1 MCVCTLLKA
10 NPMGRRVR
18 AHALKGKENFTAKEQ
33 QKQSRGLS
41 IFSTSERHFIQ
52 YHFPFRV
59 HAHSDVDELLVE
71 ERHADLQA
79 PRRRRLVG
87 TQAVVLVQG
96 FHLRKRSRGGSR
108 RDQNRP
114 ESKRNRHA
122 RACRGDGGYCVYLAA
137 GLLVEL
143 LLVGSEVEV
152 EVAAEELVGALTGQH
167 HLHPQRLDL
176 ASHQEHG
183 RAGTDRR
190 HVVGLVVVDHLL
202 DRVDAVLLWREKKRW
217 SIYLPLVGVSARA
230 S

>member
-1 MCVCTLLKA
+1 MTHFSMRPRFLSYCVCASSK
-10 NPMGRRVR
+10 NKDRHHQKDKP
-18 AHALKGKENFTAKEQ
+18 AKEQ
-33 QKQSRGLS
+33 QKQSWGLS
-41 IFSTSERHFIQ
+41 IISTSERHFIQ

-122 RACRGDGGYCVYLAA
+122 RACRGGGGGGGVPC
-137 GLLVEL
+137 GRSPCGTPPCWERS
-143 LLVGSEVEV
+143 GSRGSRR
-152 EVAAEELVGALTGQH
+152 GA
-167 HLHPQRLDL
+167 
-176 ASHQEHG
+176 
-183 RAGTDRR
+183 RR
-190 HVVGLVVVDHLL
+190 SPH
-202 DRVDAVLLWREKKRW
+202 RTAP
-217 SIYLPLVGVSARA
+217 SSPPAT
-230 S
+230 